1 MSEFVGGY
9 PPQYTMPGRVGTF
22 DGDQHR
28 HLKPSSIL
36 KYQQEVGELH
46 LSGGNMSYAQLYDNG
61 LVFVL
66 SRTSCKIHRPL
77 TLEERFSLTTWHREN
92 KGVQFIRCY
101 RFTDAKGEAVVESV
115 TTFAMID
122 PHTHRVLRPKVF
134 FEKYDI
140 HMQPMEQVG
149 APDPGKLNIPD
160 GLPQVGVR
168 TVRYSDTDY
177 NGHLNNAVY
186 ADLLTDFI
194 PGGMDGRVLTGYQ
207 ISFLK
212 EALEGEDIAI
222 HAGVDENEKNAFLF
236 RGVTERG
243 VCFEGR
249 CTVQESK

>member
-9 PPQYTMPGRVGTF
+9 PPQYTMSGHVGTF

-66 SRTSCKIHRPL
+66 SRTSCKIYRPL

-92 KGVQFIRCY
+92 KGAQFIRCY
-101 RFTDAKGEAVVESV
+101 RFTDAKGETVVESV

-140 HMQPMEQVG
+140 HMQPAEQVG
-149 APDPGKLNIPD
+149 APDPGKLIIPD
-160 GLPQVGVR
+160 ELPQVGVR

-177 NGHLNNAVY
+177 NGHLNNTVY

-194 PGGMDGRVLTGYQ
+194 PGSMDGRVLTGYQ

-212 EALEGEDIAI
+212 EAREGEEIAI
-222 HAGVDENEKNAFLF
+222 HAGADENGENAFLF

-249 CTVQESK
+249 CTVEESK